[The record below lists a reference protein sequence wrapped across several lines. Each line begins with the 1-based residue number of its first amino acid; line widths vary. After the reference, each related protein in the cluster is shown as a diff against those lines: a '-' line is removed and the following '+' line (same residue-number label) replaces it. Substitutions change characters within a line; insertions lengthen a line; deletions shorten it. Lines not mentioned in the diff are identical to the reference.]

1 MLSQNNQMNIGNVSL
16 KNEYIL
22 APMAGFTDLPFRLIC
37 SEMGAGMVCMEMI
50 SAMAITYKNE
60 KTFEMLKI
68 DPNESVVSLQLF
80 GKDPAIM
87 AEAARMIDEYP
98 FQILDVNMGCPVKK
112 IVDNGEGSALMK
124 DPVLAGK
131 IIESLVKATKK
142 PVTVKIRSGFDKEHI
157 NALEMAR
164 VAYESGASAV
174 AVHGRTR
181 DKFYEGTADWDII
194 RRVNESIPIPVIG
207 SGDAKDIESADRM
220 KRETNVDGVM
230 IGRAARGNPWIFK
243 SLAKGVAYTPTKDEI
258 ADMILK
264 HLHLLIDAKDEYR
277 ALREM
282 RTHAAFYTAGMKNSA
297 SFRRDINFTQ
307 TLDEFVDK
315 VNEIRKMN

>member
-37 SEMGAGMVCMEMI
+37 SQMGAGMVCMEMI

-68 DPNESVVSLQLF
+68 SPEESAVSLQLF
-80 GKDPAIM
+80 GKEPAIM
-87 AEAARMIDEYP
+87 AEAAKMIDEYP
-98 FQILDVNMGCPVKK
+98 FDILDVNMGCPVKK

-194 RRVNESIPIPVIG
+194 RQVKESIPIPVIG
-207 SGDAKDIESADRM
+207 SGDAKDIESAERM

-297 SFRRDINFTQ
+297 SFRREINFTQ

-315 VNEIRKMN
+315 VNEIRRMN

>member
-37 SEMGAGMVCMEMI
+37 SQMGAGMVCMEMI

-68 DPNESVVSLQLF
+68 SPEESAVSLQLF

-87 AEAARMIDEYP
+87 AEAAKMIDEYP
-98 FQILDVNMGCPVKK
+98 FDILDVNMGCPVKK

-194 RRVNESIPIPVIG
+194 RQVKESIPIPVIG
-207 SGDAKDIESADRM
+207 SGDAKDIESADCM
-220 KRETNVDGVM
+220 IKETNVDGVM

-297 SFRRDINFTQ
+297 SFRREINFTQ

>member
-37 SEMGAGMVCMEMI
+37 SQMGAGMVCMEMI

-68 DPNESVVSLQLF
+68 SPEESAVSLQLF

-87 AEAARMIDEYP
+87 AEAAKMIDEYP
-98 FQILDVNMGCPVKK
+98 FDILDVNMGCPVKK

-194 RRVNESIPIPVIG
+194 RQVKESIPIPVIG

-243 SLAKGVAYTPTKDEI
+243 SLSEGDTYNPTKDEI

-297 SFRRDINFTQ
+297 SFRREINFTQ

-315 VNEIRKMN
+315 VNEIRRMN

>member
-1 MLSQNNQMNIGNVSL
+1 MNIGNVSL

-50 SAMAITYKNE
+50 SAMAITYRNE
-60 KTFEMLKI
+60 KTFEMLKT
-68 DPNESVVSLQLF
+68 DPSESIVSLQLF
-80 GKDPAIM
+80 GKDPAVM
-87 AEAARMIDEYP
+87 AEAAKMIDEYP
-98 FQILDVNMGCPVKK
+98 FDILDVNMGCPVKK

-124 DPVLAGK
+124 DPVLAGR
-131 IIESLVKATKK
+131 IIESLVAATKK

-181 DKFYEGTADWDII
+181 DKFYEGEADWDII
-194 RRVNESIPIPVIG
+194 RQVKESIPIPVIG
-207 SGDAKDIESADRM
+207 SGDAKDIDSANRM
-220 KRETNVDGVM
+220 KEETHADGIM

-243 SLAKGVAYTPTKDEI
+243 SLLEGVAYKPSKDEI
-258 ADMILK
+258 ADMIIR
-264 HLHLLIDAKDEYR
+264 HLDLLIAAKDEYR

-282 RTHAAFYTAGMKNSA
+282 RTHAAFYTAGMNNSA
-297 SFRRDINFTQ
+297 SFRREINFTQ

>member
-68 DPNESVVSLQLF
+68 SPEESAVSLQLF
-80 GKDPAIM
+80 GKEPAIM
-87 AEAARMIDEYP
+87 AEAAKMIDEYP
-98 FQILDVNMGCPVKK
+98 FDILDVNMGCPVKK

-194 RRVNESIPIPVIG
+194 RQVKESIPIPVIG

-297 SFRRDINFTQ
+297 SFRREINFTQ

-315 VNEIRKMN
+315 VNEIRRMN

>member
-1 MLSQNNQMNIGNVSL
+1 
-16 KNEYIL
+16 
-22 APMAGFTDLPFRLIC
+22 
-37 SEMGAGMVCMEMI
+37 
-50 SAMAITYKNE
+50 
-60 KTFEMLKI
+60 
-68 DPNESVVSLQLF
+68 
-80 GKDPAIM
+80 
-87 AEAARMIDEYP
+87 
-98 FQILDVNMGCPVKK
+98 
-112 IVDNGEGSALMK
+112 
-124 DPVLAGK
+124 
-131 IIESLVKATKK
+131 
-142 PVTVKIRSGFDKEHI
+142 
-157 NALEMAR
+157 MAR

-194 RRVNESIPIPVIG
+194 RQVKESIPIPVIG

-220 KRETNVDGVM
+220 IKETNVDGVM

-297 SFRRDINFTQ
+297 SFRREINFTQ

-315 VNEIRKMN
+315 VNEIRRMN

>member
-1 MLSQNNQMNIGNVSL
+1 MQIGNVEL

-37 SEMGAGMVCMEMI
+37 SQMGAGMVCMEMI

-68 DPNESVVSLQLF
+68 SPEESAVSLQLF
-80 GKDPAIM
+80 GKDPVIM
-87 AEAARMIDEYP
+87 AEAAKMIDEYP
-98 FQILDVNMGCPVKK
+98 FDILDVNMGCPVKK

-157 NALEMAR
+157 NALVMAR

-194 RRVNESIPIPVIG
+194 RQVKESIPIPVIG
-207 SGDAKDIESADRM
+207 SGDAKDIESAERM

-297 SFRRDINFTQ
+297 FFRREINFTQ

-315 VNEIRKMN
+315 VNEIRRMN

>member
-1 MLSQNNQMNIGNVSL
+1 MNIGNVSL

-37 SEMGAGMVCMEMI
+37 SQMGAGMVCMEMI

-68 DPNESVVSLQLF
+68 SPEESAVSLQLF

-87 AEAARMIDEYP
+87 AEAAKMIDEYP
-98 FQILDVNMGCPVKK
+98 FDILDVNMGCPVKK

-157 NALEMAR
+157 NALVMAR

-194 RRVNESIPIPVIG
+194 RQVKESIPIPVIG

-220 KRETNVDGVM
+220 IKETNVDGVM

>member
-68 DPNESVVSLQLF
+68 SPEESAVSLQLF

-87 AEAARMIDEYP
+87 AEAAKMIDEYP
-98 FQILDVNMGCPVKK
+98 FDILDVNMGCPVKK

-157 NALEMAR
+157 NALEMAQ

-194 RRVNESIPIPVIG
+194 RQVKESIPIPVIG

-315 VNEIRKMN
+315 VDEIRKMN

>member
-37 SEMGAGMVCMEMI
+37 SQMGAGMVCMEMI

-68 DPNESVVSLQLF
+68 SPEESAVSLQLF

-87 AEAARMIDEYP
+87 AEAAKMIDEYP
-98 FQILDVNMGCPVKK
+98 FDILDVNMGCPVKK

-194 RRVNESIPIPVIG
+194 RQVKESIPIPVIG

-220 KRETNVDGVM
+220 IKETNVDGVM

-297 SFRRDINFTQ
+297 SFRREINFTQ

-315 VNEIRKMN
+315 VNEIRRMN

>member
-1 MLSQNNQMNIGNVSL
+1 
-16 KNEYIL
+16 
-22 APMAGFTDLPFRLIC
+22 
-37 SEMGAGMVCMEMI
+37 MGAGMVCMEMI

-60 KTFEMLKI
+60 KTFEMLKT
-68 DPNESVVSLQLF
+68 DPKESVVSLQLF
-80 GKDPAIM
+80 GKDPVIM
-87 AEAARMIDEYP
+87 AEAAKMIDEYP
-98 FQILDVNMGCPVKK
+98 FDILDVNMGCPVKK

-131 IIESLVKATKK
+131 IIEGLVKATKK
-142 PVTVKIRSGFDKEHI
+142 PVTVKIRSGFDKDHI

-181 DKFYEGTADWDII
+181 EKFYEGEADWDII
-194 RRVNESIPIPVIG
+194 RKVKESIPIPVIG
-207 SGDAKDIESADRM
+207 SGDAKDIESAERM
-220 KRETNVDGVM
+220 KKETLADGVM

-243 SLAKGVAYTPTKDEI
+243 SLLEGVTYKPTKDEI
-258 ADMILK
+258 ADMIIR
-264 HLHLLIDAKDEYR
+264 HLELLINAKDEYR

-282 RTHAAFYTAGMKNSA
+282 RTHAAFYTAGMNNSA
-297 SFRRDINFTQ
+297 SFRREINFTQ
-307 TLDEFVDK
+307 TLDEFADK

>member
-68 DPNESVVSLQLF
+68 SPEESAVSLQLF
-80 GKDPAIM
+80 GKDSAIM
-87 AEAARMIDEYP
+87 AEAAKMIDEYP
-98 FQILDVNMGCPVKK
+98 FDILDVNMGCPVKK

-157 NALEMAR
+157 NALVMAR

-194 RRVNESIPIPVIG
+194 RQVKESIPIPVIG
-207 SGDAKDIESADRM
+207 SGDAKDIESAERM
-220 KRETNVDGVM
+220 IKETNVDGVM

-264 HLHLLIDAKDEYR
+264 HLHLLFDAKDEYR

-297 SFRRDINFTQ
+297 SFRREINFTQ

-315 VNEIRKMN
+315 VNEIRRMN

>member
-37 SEMGAGMVCMEMI
+37 SQMGAGMVCMEMI

-68 DPNESVVSLQLF
+68 SPEESAVSLQLF

-87 AEAARMIDEYP
+87 AEAAKMIDEYP
-98 FQILDVNMGCPVKK
+98 FDILDVNMGCPVKK

-194 RRVNESIPIPVIG
+194 RQVKESIPIPVIG

-220 KRETNVDGVM
+220 IKETNVDGVM

>member
-37 SEMGAGMVCMEMI
+37 SQMGAGMVCMEMI

-68 DPNESVVSLQLF
+68 SPEESAVSLQLF

-87 AEAARMIDEYP
+87 AEAAKMIDEYP
-98 FQILDVNMGCPVKK
+98 FDILDVNMGCPVKK

-164 VAYESGASAV
+164 VAFESGASAV

-194 RRVNESIPIPVIG
+194 RQVKESIPIPVIG

-220 KRETNVDGVM
+220 INETNVDGVM

-297 SFRRDINFTQ
+297 SFRREINFTQ

>member
-37 SEMGAGMVCMEMI
+37 SQMGAGMVCMEMI

-68 DPNESVVSLQLF
+68 SPEESAVSLQLF
-80 GKDPAIM
+80 GKDPSIM
-87 AEAARMIDEYP
+87 AEAAKMIDEYP
-98 FQILDVNMGCPVKK
+98 FDILDVNMGCPVKK
-112 IVDNGEGSALMK
+112 IVDNGEGPALMK

-157 NALEMAR
+157 NALEMAQ

-194 RRVNESIPIPVIG
+194 RQVKESIPIPVIG

-243 SLAKGVAYTPTKDEI
+243 SLAEGVAYTPTKDEI

-297 SFRRDINFTQ
+297 SFRREINFTQ

-315 VNEIRKMN
+315 VNEIRRMN